1 MRIGVKISGAFLL
14 ALMMGIAGIAAIA
27 ISSQRMVRAN
37 AEVNDTI
44 SLLRNLEKVGSS
56 LKDVEVGQRGFML
69 TGRTE
74 YLDIYEAGLRAYP
87 HYLDLASDSVK
98 EEPAATARFERI
110 KLLAQR
116 RIRQLDDSIK
126 VRQREGLSAVLPL
139 IQSGHGKQIMD
150 EIRAALDDI
159 EADELK
165 RLEARRQNALHNALI
180 VNRVLM
186 IGLPLLIVSLAAL
199 GVLFARNMSR
209 TLEAL
214 TSTADRISR
223 GELEESP
230 VFIKRRDELG
240 ELQQSFRRMT
250 SWLRSISEKARR
262 LAAGDYT
269 ATIAPL
275 SDRDEL
281 GFSLAAMLHRLRGY
295 SQDLRKR
302 TEELE
307 QLLETLP
314 AYVWISADPDCRLV
328 TGNRAANELLGVANG
343 TNVSYLV
350 NPESGMEP
358 PVQRLK
364 PDGSE
369 YATHELPMLKAM
381 LTAKPVGDVEI
392 ELRFPDGRRVYV
404 IGGAVPLIDDH
415 GSVRGAVSAFVDI
428 TQLMETEKERERMES
443 ELIRS
448 RKNLMLAEHHERQ
461 NLARILHDGLQQIL
475 VAAKFRVSLT
485 ARNPAHE
492 GLSEVTKLIDEAIA
506 ISRSLTYEISPPILH
521 QVRGDLVTSI
531 RWLVGWMHDKHGL
544 DVEVSVSGEI
554 PPVQETELLLFFS
567 AARELLFNVVKHAG
581 VRSAHLSLERLNG
594 SLSMT
599 VADTGSGFAPA
610 SSNRGEGDQSGIGLF
625 GIAERFSY
633 LSGDIH
639 IDSAPGRGTDPAHS
653 TAVGGKVNRATF

>member
-599 VADTGSGFAPA
+599 VADMGSGFDPA
-610 SSNRGEGDQSGIGLF
+610 SSNRGKGDQSGIGLF
-625 GIAERFSY
+625 GIGERFSY
-633 LSGDIH
+633 LGGDIH
-639 IDSAPGRGTDPAHS
+639 IDSAPGRGTRIRL
-653 TAVGGKVNRATF
+653 TAPLLEGK

>member
-74 YLDIYEAGLRAYP
+74 YLDTYEAGLRAYP

-599 VADTGSGFAPA
+599 VADMGSGFDPA
-610 SSNRGEGDQSGIGLF
+610 SSNRGKGDQSGIGLF
-625 GIAERFSY
+625 GIGERFSY
-633 LSGDIH
+633 LGGDIH
-639 IDSAPGRGTDPAHS
+639 IDSAPGRGTRIRL
-653 TAVGGKVNRATF
+653 TAPLLEGK

>member
-1 MRIGVKISGAFLL
+1 MRIGVKIGGAFLL
-14 ALMMGIAGIAAIA
+14 VLMLGIVGIAAIA

-56 LKDVEVGQRGFML
+56 LKDVEVGQRGFLL
-69 TGRTE
+69 TGRME
-74 YLDIYEAGLRAYP
+74 YLDIYETGLRAYP
-87 HYLDLASDSVK
+87 HYLDLASASVK
-98 EEPAATARFERI
+98 GDPAATVRFERI
-110 KLLAQR
+110 KALAQR
-116 RIRQLDDSIK
+116 RIRQLENAIE

-150 EIRAALDDI
+150 DIRAALDEI
-159 EADELK
+159 ESDELK
-165 RLEARRQNALHNALI
+165 RLEARRQNALNNALI

-186 IGLPLLIVSLAAL
+186 IGLPLLIVSLVVL

-209 TLEAL
+209 TLDAL
-214 TSTADRISR
+214 ARTADRISR
-223 GELEESP
+223 GELAESP
-230 VFIKRRDELG
+230 VSANRRDELG

-250 SWLRSISEKARR
+250 SWLRNISEKARQ

-269 ATIAPL
+269 ATIAPV

-281 GFSLAAMLHRLRGY
+281 GFALAAMLHRLRGY

-314 AYVWISADPDCRLV
+314 VYVWISADPARRII

-350 NPESGMEP
+350 NPEPGVEP
-358 PVQRLK
+358 PVQRFK

-369 YATHELPMLKAM
+369 YASHELPMLKAM
-381 LTAKPVGDVEI
+381 LTAEPVRDVEI
-392 ELRFPDGRRVYV
+392 ELRFPDGRHVYV
-404 IGGAVPLIDDH
+404 IGGAAPLIDDH

-428 TQLMETEKERERMES
+428 TQLMETEKERQRMES

-448 RKNLMLAEHHERQ
+448 RRNLMLAEHHERQ

-492 GLSEVTKLIDEAIA
+492 GLSEVDKLIDEAIA

-521 QVRGDLVTSI
+521 QARGDLVTSI
-531 RWLVGWMHDKHGL
+531 KWLAGWMHDKHGL
-544 DVEVSVSGEI
+544 DVEISVSGEI

-639 IDSAPGRGTDPAHS
+639 IDSAPGRGTRIRL
-653 TAVGGKVNRATF
+653 TAPLLQGT